1 MEYKKMALVEPR
13 LLENLQQHQI
23 HQPHHQ
29 PHAMLDSKLCE
40 LDQAMQDILN
50 QKEVSQEEKL
60 KLYQRSLQKYLLFK
74 DKVEPPAVQLIGDAS
89 VQPTS
94 EVTATPPQPK
104 GNLEDKE
111 AIEVEIIQSAPK
123 NLRRKASLL
132 MRKLKQ
138 DNNITWNAKG
148 EFVYKGG
155 VVPNTHIHDLV
166 QDVLRKRK
174 THVPHGWQ
182 IFAKA
187 LKESNIPQD
196 LVGNHDRWHW
206 MNEEQLKNRATKRLD
221 NLAATASESDVH
233 GHKMRSKS
241 SKHVRWT
248 PYK

>member
-1 MEYKKMALVEPR
+1 
-13 LLENLQQHQI
+13 
-23 HQPHHQ
+23 
-29 PHAMLDSKLCE
+29 
-40 LDQAMQDILN
+40 
-50 QKEVSQEEKL
+50 
-60 KLYQRSLQKYLLFK
+60 
-74 DKVEPPAVQLIGDAS
+74 
-89 VQPTS
+89 
-94 EVTATPPQPK
+94 
-104 GNLEDKE
+104 
-111 AIEVEIIQSAPK
+111 
-123 NLRRKASLL
+123 

-148 EFVYKGG
+148 ELVYKGD
-155 VVPNTHIHDLV
+155 VIPNTHIHDLV

-174 THVPHGWQ
+174 THNPHGWE

-206 MNEEQLKNRATKRLD
+206 MNEDQLKIQAAKRLD

-233 GHKMRSKS
+233 GQKIRTKS